1 MDRREAV
8 KYISLIMGGTVVGSA
23 AILSGCKSA
32 TGTNQNWSEE
42 DLELIAEIADT
53 IIPETDS
60 PGAKEAKVGP
70 FIALMVDDCYEAKD
84 QAEFRKGLGLI
95 NEKAMLKY
103 GDKFV
108 KLSAEERTALL
119 NELDKE
125 QKEYTNSKTPEQA
138 THYFRLMKELTTLGY
153 FSSEL
158 GATKARRYTPI
169 PGKYEACIDYKPGEK
184 AFQYG

>member
-1 MDRREAV
+1 MDRRESV
-8 KYISLIMGGTVVGSA
+8 KYISLIMGGTIVGSS
-23 AILSGCKSA
+23 AIISGCKSS
-32 TGTNQNWSEE
+32 TGTHQNWS
-42 DLELIAEIADT
+42 DDDMALIAEIADT

-84 QAEFRKGLGLI
+84 QAEFRKGLVMI
-95 NEKAMLKY
+95 NEKSMLAH
-103 GDKFV
+103 GDNFI
-108 KLSAEERTALL
+108 KLTADERTDLL

-125 QKEYTNSKTPEQA
+125 QKEYMKSKTPEQP

-158 GATKARRYTPI
+158 GAQKARRYTPI
-169 PGKYEACIDYKPGEK
+169 PGKYEACIDYKPGDK
-184 AFQYG
+184 AFHYG

>member
-95 NEKAMLKY
+95 NEKAMIKY

-184 AFQYG
+184 AFHYG